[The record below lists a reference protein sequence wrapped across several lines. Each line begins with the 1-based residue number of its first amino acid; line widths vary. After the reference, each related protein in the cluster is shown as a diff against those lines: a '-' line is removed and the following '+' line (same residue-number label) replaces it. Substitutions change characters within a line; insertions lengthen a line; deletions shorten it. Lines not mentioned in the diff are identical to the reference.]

1 MIVHA
6 LCYNAYCI
14 SITSKLRWA
23 RSVEKYPSLLIF
35 LANVLTIKHFTIL
48 SPMPYLLLATR
59 FTLSLLR
66 YSHLLVYLDKS
77 VNTMANVIKQI
88 SGCLMIIFIIN
99 VLTPPLLVPSM
110 DFVASLPS
118 TSAVVAMRFRHVKP
132 RNGTLL

>member
-1 MIVHA
+1 MFVHA
-6 LCYNAYCI
+6 LCYDA

-23 RSVEKYPSLLIF
+23 RSVEKYPSLLIC
-35 LANVLTIKHFTIL
+35 LANVLTIKQFTIL

-88 SGCLMIIFIIN
+88 SGCLIIIFIIN
-99 VLTPPLLVPSM
+99 VLTPPLLVPSSSM